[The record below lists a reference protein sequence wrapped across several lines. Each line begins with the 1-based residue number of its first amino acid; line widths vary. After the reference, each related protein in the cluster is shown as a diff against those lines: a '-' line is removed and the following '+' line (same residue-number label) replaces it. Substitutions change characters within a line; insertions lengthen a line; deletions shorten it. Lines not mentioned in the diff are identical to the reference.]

1 MRRTASYNPLMAVFV
16 ATLVLFLLAVG
27 GMSIGLLRGRRL
39 SGSCG
44 GVDRA
49 GQPIGDCH
57 CGQTPSN
64 ACAAP
69 ETTKVG

>member
-1 MRRTASYNPLMAVFV
+1 MAVFV
-16 ATLVLFLLAVG
+16 ATLVFFLLAVG

-44 GVDRA
+44 GVDRR

-57 CGQTPSN
+57 CGQVPTN
-64 ACAAP
+64 GCAAP
-69 ETTKVG
+69 EATNPG

>member
-1 MRRTASYNPLMAVFV
+1 MAVFV

-44 GVDRA
+44 GVDRE
-49 GQPIGDCH
+49 GRPIGDCH

-69 ETTKVG
+69 ETTKAG